1 MSTFTIAHDIPGR
14 MRIRYGKDVFSPVQG
29 EILKRDLSNWSMIQ
43 SVEVNSI
50 TGSVLMTYDQTQKG
64 SLLDQLQTLDIR
76 YLKNADTSGI
86 VIHSQTPEVKAMNH
100 EYKMRFMKIVGK
112 RYFIKWFLPAG
123 IGNAITVFKSCQF
136 IWEGLKSLAQLK
148 VNVPVLDATSISVS
162 MLQGNFNVA
171 GNIMMLLNISD
182 LLEDYTRKKTKLEL
196 SQSLSI
202 KFDKVWVFE
211 DGIEREIPMSELKK
225 GDIVI
230 SQMGSMIPIDGE
242 IESGEAMVNEASF
255 TGEPLSRRVVK
266 EDTVFAGTLVEEG
279 KLFIRVR
286 NLQDESRISNIVKM
300 IDTNESLK
308 ASIQA
313 KAEHLAD
320 SIVPFSF
327 IGFFGVLAFT
337 RNLTRATSV
346 LMVDYSCAIR
356 LSTSISVI
364 SAMLEAS
371 NRNVLVKGGKYLEA
385 VKDAD
390 VIVFDKTGTLTNA
403 NPQVKKVIPF
413 GGYSRDEVLRIAAC
427 LEEHFP
433 HSVANAIV
441 NQAKKE
447 GLVHEE
453 EHAKVEYIIA
463 HGIAT
468 SLHGKHTVIGSDHFI
483 FEDEG
488 IEKTD
493 ELKRTINSLESEG
506 AGSMIYLAIDNK
518 IAGIISIFDPLKTE
532 AKQVI
537 QDLKSLGIQKVV
549 MLTGDCENAA
559 GAVAHELGLDEY
571 RSSILPE
578 GKAAYIQS
586 LKDEGHTVIMVG
598 DGINDTP
605 ALSTAD
611 VSVSMQDSSDLAREL
626 ADVTLVSS
634 NLNELITLRQL
645 STNLF
650 DRIHANYR
658 FIVAFN
664 SSLIALG
671 ALGLITPSTSS
682 LLHNGST
689 FAIAATC
696 TRNYL

>member
-14 MRIRYGKDVFSPVQG
+14 IRIRYGKDVFSPLQG
-29 EILKRDLSNWSMIQ
+29 EVLKRDLSNWSMIH

-50 TGSVLMTYDQTQKG
+50 TGSVLMLYDQAQRG
-64 SLLDQLQTLDIR
+64 SLLDQLHALDLH
-76 YLKNADTSGI
+76 YLKDADTTGI

-100 EYKMRFMKIVGK
+100 EYKNRFIKIIGK
-112 RYFIKWFLPAG
+112 RYFIKWFLPTG
-123 IGNAITVFKSCQF
+123 IGNAITVFKSF
-136 IWEGLKSLAQLK
+136 HFLLEGLKSLSQLK
-148 VNVPVLDATSISVS
+148 INVPLLDATSIGVS
-162 MLQGNFNVA
+162 LLQRNYSIA

-202 KFDKVWVFE
+202 QFDKVWIFE
-211 DGIEREIPMSELKK
+211 DGIEREIPMAELKR

-230 SQMGSMIPIDGE
+230 SQMGAMIPIDGE
-242 IESGEAMVNEASF
+242 IVQGEAMVNEASF

-266 EDTVFAGTLVEEG
+266 DDTVFAGTLVEEG

-327 IGFFGVLAFT
+327 IGFFGILALT
-337 RNLTRATSV
+337 RNITRATSV

-403 NPQVKKVIPF
+403 NPQVKKVTPLN
-413 GGYSRDEVLRIAAC
+413 GYSREEVLRIAAC

-441 NQAKKE
+441 NQAKIE

-468 SLHGKHTVIGSDHFI
+468 SLQGKHTVIGSDHFI

-488 IEKTD
+488 INKT
-493 ELKRTINSLESEG
+493 EYLKEIIDSLESEG
-506 AGSMIYLAIDNK
+506 AGSMIYLAIDNE
-518 IAGIISIFDPLKTE
+518 IAGIISIYDPLKNE

-537 QDLKSLGIQKVV
+537 HDLKNLGVKKVV
-549 MLTGDCENAA
+549 MLTGDCDNAA
-559 GAVAHELGLDEY
+559 RAVAHELELDDY
-571 RSSILPE
+571 KSSILPE

-586 LKDEGHTVIMVG
+586 LKDDGHIVIMVG

-634 NLNELITLRQL
+634 NLNELVTLRRL
-645 STNLF
+645 SKNLF
-650 DRIHANYR
+650 DRIYANYR

-671 ALGLITPSTSS
+671 AIGLISPNTSS